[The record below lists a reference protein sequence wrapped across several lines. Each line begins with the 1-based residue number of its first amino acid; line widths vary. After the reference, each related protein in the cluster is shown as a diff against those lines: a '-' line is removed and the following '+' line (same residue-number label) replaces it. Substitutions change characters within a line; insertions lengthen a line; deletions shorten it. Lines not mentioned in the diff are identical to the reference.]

1 MSELSNTI
9 NRYSTTQDKLA
20 DILGKIDSLN
30 VQCFIGIFIA
40 NLKVCEWVGFSLY
53 IMVQTHIY

>member
-30 VQCFIGIFIA
+30 VQCFIGIFLA
-40 NLKVCEWVGFSLY
+40 NLKVCEWVGCSL
-53 IMVQTHIY
+53 